1 MKRTLSLLLCLVL
14 VFVAAGCGG
23 GGETEAPQAEALM
36 APGTYTGYG
45 QGFYAGE
52 KVEVK
57 VTVDET
63 SILDIEVSRDN
74 GETPPIL
81 QSVIDKMIPRMLE
94 HQSVYVD
101 VITGATASSV
111 AVRQG
116 VIEALTQAMEAAGTD
131 RS

>member
-1 MKRTLSLLLCLVL
+1 
-14 VFVAAGCGG
+14 
-23 GGETEAPQAEALM
+23 M

-74 GETPPIL
+74 GR
-81 QSVIDKMIPRMLE
+81 PRP
-94 HQSVYVD
+94 
-101 VITGATASSV
+101 SSS
-111 AVRQG
+111 
-116 VIEALTQAMEAAGTD
+116 
-131 RS
+131 RSSTR